1 MALINHTRLQAVLSM
16 SQQHQPQ
23 LIRMISTLLADAEKN
38 ISQIQSYAKAQQR
51 QELQQTLHKIRGGY
65 ATLGAEDLAHA
76 SKTLELS
83 LEQQLPL
90 SETDLA
96 EFISI
101 SRQSCVILQQEITKL
116 QADIGSGQTELD
128 IIQLYYLLRQHN
140 MQACD
145 LVQNNQE
152 QLKQLLTKAV
162 ADNFSQHVFALNFSA
177 AAAILQPFL
186 PPEQRS
192 TNT

>member
-65 ATLGAEDLAHA
+65 ATLGAEQLASV
-76 SKTLELS
+76 SKALELTLEHQQPFS
-83 LEQQLPL
+83 EQ
-90 SETDLA
+90 DLA
-96 EFISI
+96 EFISVY
-101 SRQSCVILQQEITKL
+101 RQSCDALQAEITKL
-116 QADIGSGQTELD
+116 QSNTAAEQPALD
-128 IIQLYYLLRQHN
+128 IAQLYDLLIQQN

-145 LVQNNQE
+145 VVQNSMT
-152 QLKQLLTKAV
+152 QLRLLLTPPV
-162 ADNFSQHVFALNFSA
+162 ADSFSQHVFALNFTA
-177 AAAILQPFL
+177 AAAILQPLL
-186 PPEQRS
+186 PPEHRS
-192 TNT
+192 DIT